1 MNTCIEVKDFGGFP
15 KKKRGSCTW
24 QKPRKMAEWVGFE
37 PTDGCPSTDFECFDL
52 IRSYCTLEENMR
64 TYRKLK
70 EC

>member
-37 PTDGCPSTDFECFDL
+37 PTDGCPSTDFESVPL
-52 IRSYCTLEENMR
+52 
-64 TYRKLK
+64 
-70 EC
+70 